1 MLRLGVF
8 CSSVALLLAV
18 PAAAASITWS
28 EPVRITTAEQ
38 TLDLPGRTLQAAVQF
53 GSPSDVDVTLT
64 NKKTVR
70 FAAASFDDGKS
81 PVADLSKASKR
92 FASMFAFKGSGN
104 EAFDRILSG
113 GAVEGRDASG
123 VLSLRGLTPGKR
135 YTVQLF
141 SIDMRGRDGCGG
153 DLTDC
158 RRRPVDFGDGEGH
171 FSKRVLEGSGSYVL
185 GTFIADR
192 PTQTVIVRG
201 WALNADGGEAWNLNA
216 VVVYQP

>member
-1 MLRLGVF
+1 VLRLGVF

-104 EAFDRILSG
+104 DAFDRILSG

-141 SIDMRGRDGCGG
+141 SIDMRRRDGCGG

>member
-1 MLRLGVF
+1 M
-8 CSSVALLLAV
+8 
-18 PAAAASITWS
+18 PATAASITWS

-38 TLDLPGRTLQAAVQF
+38 TLSLPGRTLYAAVQF

-70 FAAASFDDGKS
+70 FVAASFDDGRS
-81 PVADLSKASKR
+81 PVADLRQAGKR

-104 EAFDRILSG
+104 DDFDRMLSG

-123 VLSLRGLTPGKR
+123 MLTLRSLTPGKR

-171 FSKRVLEGSGSYVL
+171 FSRRVLEGSGSYVL
-185 GTFIADR
+185 GTFVADR

-201 WALNADGGEAWNLNA
+201 WALNATGGEAWNLNA
-216 VVVYQP
+216 VVLYQP